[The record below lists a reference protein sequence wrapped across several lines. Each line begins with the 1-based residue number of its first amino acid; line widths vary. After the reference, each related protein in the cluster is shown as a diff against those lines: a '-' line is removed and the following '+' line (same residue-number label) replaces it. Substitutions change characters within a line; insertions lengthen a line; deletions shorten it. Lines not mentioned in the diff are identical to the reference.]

1 VDGAVRTE
9 VLRRLD
15 FIQGHLEG
23 IRRMLGRDEP
33 CARLLMQAYAVRRA
47 IQTIELRLL
56 ERHLRDCLRVGTRD
70 ERARQ
75 LHTDA
80 VRLLVHR
87 RERRVGPLSGRDSP
101 RAHQQVPHH
110 EGPEEVLVRGG

>member
-1 VDGAVRTE
+1 MEDTTRADI
-9 VLRRLD
+9 LRRLD
-15 FIQGHLEG
+15 YVQGHVEG
-23 IRRMLGRDEP
+23 IRRMLARDEP

-56 ERHLRDCLRVGTRD
+56 ERHLRDCLRAGTRD

-80 VRLLVHR
+80 VRLFVHQ
-87 RERRVGPLSGRDSP
+87 RDRGL
-101 RAHQQVPHH
+101 RAPGQRGSVPGHQQVSPWRA
-110 EGPEEVLVRGG
+110 PRRCS

>member
-1 VDGAVRTE
+1 VDDAVRTE

-23 IRRMLGRDEP
+23 IRRMLARDEP
-33 CARLLMQAYAVRRA
+33 CARLLLQAYAVRRA

-56 ERHLRDCLRVGTRD
+56 ERHLLDCLRAGTRD

-75 LHTDA
+75 MHTDV

-87 RERRVGPLSGRDSP
+87 RERGVGPPKALDIS
-101 RAHQQVPHH
+101 
-110 EGPEEVLVRGG
+110 EKVLVRGR

>member
-1 VDGAVRTE
+1 MEHATRADM
-9 VLRRLD
+9 LRRLD
-15 FIQGHLEG
+15 YVQGHVEG
-23 IRRMLGRDEP
+23 IRRMLARDEP
-33 CARLLMQAYAVRRA
+33 CARLLLQAYAVRRA
-47 IQTIELRLL
+47 IQTIELMVLG
-56 ERHLRDCLRVGTRD
+56 RHLRDCLRAGTRD

-87 RERRVGPLSGRDSP
+87 RQRGLGHSAHETA

-110 EGPEEVLVRGG
+110 ERPEELLVRGG

>member
-1 VDGAVRTE
+1 MDGAVRTE

-47 IQTIELRLL
+47 IQTIELSLL
-56 ERHLRDCLRVGTRD
+56 DLHLRDCLRAGTRD

-75 LHTDA
+75 LHADA

-87 RERRVGPLSGRDSP
+87 RERALGHSARETA

-110 EGPEEVLVRGG
+110 ERSEQLLVRVE